1 MIMAL
6 NRLLKK
12 SAGASGIP
20 AAYSGRVRS
29 GVAMVG
35 IAALG
40 LSLPSA
46 QPMRRIRPRRRPARS
61 CSARWT
67 PSLGTV
73 AAEAGSSDVSV
84 AMFEFD
90 WASFEPSPGVF
101 SSSYPATMESYLQAY
116 QAAGMKV
123 TLGLGLED
131 PPSWV
136 FSLPDATY
144 VNQYG
149 DQSNEANFVF
159 SAAVRQAAAGYLTQ
173 IASDIPLSNFWA
185 IRLTSGGDPE
195 MLYPGGGAYWA
206 FDNAALTGNGLAAGM
221 TAQPRPELDPRQPRP
236 EPGPDRRV
244 GQLVRRRP
252 RRRDQLADAD
262 PARPGLQR
270 LLRDRHPRLRHPP
283 GRPGLEE
290 MFNLPNDGTTGMG
303 AVWDRYYAMLPDKTN
318 VIAYISSV
326 ADNSGGNDDCRPGDS
341 SIPLTSPAMDSWSAT
356 RWISAIA
363 HQNGLLVGGENPGY
377 GIPVS
382 LDFDY
387 LNTSS
392 SGMMADA
399 VGQAQSCGFQV
410 FYWAHDVHL
419 WDGTLPFSMYAG
431 SIAADAARPTTSRW
445 RAASRPAAR
454 RADSRPATATTT
466 TSVPTGRQ
474 PNPAPPSPFSS
485 PSRARLTACC
495 WNCRRTGPPASE
507 TIEVDGSA
515 DGNNWTT
522 LAPATA
528 YNFTTAATPSESGVP
543 AGPRT
548 TSASTSAETPSWASP
563 RSPSSRPTPT
573 KPTRKSP
580 GGPATRWPT
589 RALLALR
596 AYRPGIY
603 WAAASASAT
612 AASPAPNDSME

>member
-12 SAGASGIP
+12 SAGASGTP
-20 AAYSGRVRS
+20 RRLLSRRVRS

-35 IAALG
+35 IAVLG
-40 LSLPSA
+40 LSL
-46 QPMRRIRPRRRPARS
+46 
-61 CSARWT
+61 
-67 PSLGTV
+67 LGTANAEDTSAPQTGTILFGTLDTQPGTA
-73 AAEAGSSDVSV
+73 AAEAGSSGVSV

-101 SSSYPATMESYLQAY
+101 SSSYAATMESYLQAY

-173 IASDIPLSNFWA
+173 IASDVALSNFWA
-185 IRLTSGGDPE
+185 VRLTSGGDPE
-195 MLYPGGGAYWA
+195 MLYPSGGAYWA

-221 TAQPRPELDPRQPRP
+221 TTNPDPNWT
-236 EPGPDRRV
+236 PGN
-244 GQLVRRRP
+244 
-252 RRRDQLADAD
+252 
-262 PARPGLQR
+262 PGLSQAQIGAWVNWYVGG
-270 LLRDRHPRLRHPP
+270 LDNVTNWQMQTLSGLGFNGYYETVTPGSGTHPD
-283 GRPGLEE
+283 GLAMEE
-290 MFNLPNDGTTGMG
+290 QFNLPNNGTTGMG
-303 AVWDRYYAMLPDKTN
+303 AIWDRYYSMLPDKTN

-326 ADNSGGNDDCRPGDS
+326 ADNSGGNDDCQPADS

-377 GIPVS
+377 GLPVG
-382 LDFDY
+382 LDFNY

-392 SGMMADA
+392 SGMMSDA
-399 VGQAQSCGFQV
+399 IGQAQSCGFQV

-419 WDGTLPFSMYAG
+419 HDGTLPFSMYAD
-431 SIAADAARPTTSRW
+431 SIAPYAGPPDDLALEGSL
-445 RAASRPAAR
+445 AASNTQGGFPAGNGNDNDLSTYWQA
-454 RADSRPATATTT
+454 AEPTATLTL
-466 TSVPTGRQ
+466 Q
-474 PNPAPPSPFSS
+474 LAQPSPVD
-485 PSRARLTACC
+485 RVLLEL
-495 WNCRRTGPPASE
+495 PPDWPTRDQ
-507 TIEVDGSA
+507 TIEVDGSG
-515 DGNNWTT
+515 DGTTWTT

-528 YNFTTAATPSESGVP
+528 YTFIAGSNAISIRVP
-543 AGPRT
+543 AGTQDYLRLDISGNTVMGVPQI
-548 TSASTSAETPSWASP
+548 AEFQ
-563 RSPSSRPTPT
+563 
-573 KPTRKSP
+573 
-580 GGPATRWPT
+580 
-589 RALLALR
+589 
-596 AYRPGIY
+596 AY
-603 WAAASASAT
+603 S
-612 AASPAPNDSME
+612 N

>member
-20 AAYSGRVRS
+20 RRLLSGRVRS

-35 IAALG
+35 IAVLG
-40 LSLPSA
+40 LSLLGTANAEDTSA
-46 QPMRRIRPRRRPARS
+46 PQTGSILFGTLDTQPH
-61 CSARWT
+61 
-67 PSLGTV
+67 TV

-101 SSSYPATMESYLQAY
+101 NSSYAATMESYLQAY

-149 DQSNEANFVF
+149 NQSNEANFVF
-159 SAAVRQAAAGYLTQ
+159 SAAVRQAAAGYLNQ

-185 IRLTSGGDPE
+185 VRLTSGGDPE
-195 MLYPGGGAYWA
+195 MLYPSGGAYWA

-221 TAQPRPELDPRQPRP
+221 SPNPDPNWT
-236 EPGPDRRV
+236 PGN
-244 GQLVRRRP
+244 
-252 RRRDQLADAD
+252 
-262 PARPGLQR
+262 PGLSQSQIDAWVNWYVGG
-270 LLRDRHPRLRHPP
+270 LDNVTNWQMQTLSGLGFNGYYETVTP
-283 GRPGLEE
+283 GSGTRPDGLAMEE
-290 MFNLPNDGTTGMG
+290 MFNLPNNGTTGMG
-303 AVWDRYYAMLPDKTN
+303 AIWDRYYAMLPNKTN

-326 ADNSGGNDDCRPGDS
+326 ADNSGGNDDCQSGDAS
-341 SIPLTSPAMDSWSAT
+341 MPLTSPAMDSWSAT

-363 HQNGLLVGGENPGY
+363 HHDGLLIGGENPGY
-377 GIPVS
+377 GLPVG
-382 LDFDY
+382 LDFNY

-399 VGQAQSCGFQV
+399 MSQAQSCGFQV

-419 WDGTLPFSMYAG
+419 WDGTLPFSMYADAIAPYASPPGNLALEG
-431 SIAADAARPTTSRW
+431 SLTASNTQGGFPAGNGNDNNLSTYWQAAAPS
-445 RAASRPAAR
+445 
-454 RADSRPATATTT
+454 ATLTLQLA
-466 TSVPTGRQ
+466 Q
-474 PNPAPPSPFSS
+474 PSPVD
-485 PSRARLTACC
+485 RVLLEL
-495 WNCRRTGPPASE
+495 PPDWPNRSE

-515 DGNNWTT
+515 DGTNWTT

-528 YNFTTAATPSESGVP
+528 YNFTNGSNAIGIRVP
-543 AGPRT
+543 AGTQDYVRLDI
-548 TSASTSAETPSWASP
+548 SANTLMGLPQIAEFQ
-563 RSPSSRPTPT
+563 
-573 KPTRKSP
+573 
-580 GGPATRWPT
+580 
-589 RALLALR
+589 
-596 AYRPGIY
+596 AY
-603 WAAASASAT
+603 S
-612 AASPAPNDSME
+612 N